1 MLPLC
6 NLCSTNK
13 NIYVHKIFNF
23 KIYVSK
29 SSKWL
34 ILEIIMEM
42 CTFEYVERLE
52 LGHQAV
58 QQYTYKRM
66 KQVL

>member
-1 MLPLC
+1 MHFML
-6 NLCSTNK
+6 NK
-13 NIYVHKIFNF
+13 QKYILVCTQIFLF
-23 KIYVSK
+23 LKYFMFPRTL
-29 SSKWL
+29 KWL

-52 LGHQAV
+52 RGHQAV
-58 QQYTYKRM
+58 QQYTYKRT